1 MEGVI
6 VNLRCKCLPAESPL
20 EPTCLGLIHF
30 YLERASLC
38 FCQQMFPMWKP
49 SKLWI
54 SVQSAI
60 ILNIHSFT
68 YYPGSPLSLVL
79 KYLSGKTMKIF
90 FLLPSRSHKC
100 GLQSSLPGQQ
110 KGCFPLSVHSSS
122 DVGKHRCVWCLHS
135 LQQGSPVSVSSPW
148 VTPAD
153 QQPTGLL
160 QVKLIS

>member
-1 MEGVI
+1 
-6 VNLRCKCLPAESPL
+6 
-20 EPTCLGLIHF
+20 
-30 YLERASLC
+30 
-38 FCQQMFPMWKP
+38 
-49 SKLWI
+49 
-54 SVQSAI
+54 
-60 ILNIHSFT
+60 
-68 YYPGSPLSLVL
+68 
-79 KYLSGKTMKIF
+79 MKIF
-90 FLLPSRSHKC
+90 FLLPSRSHKR

-160 QVKLIS
+160 QEVGKMLWTFLGSVLLALISADVRYSLESALLLALVIPAS